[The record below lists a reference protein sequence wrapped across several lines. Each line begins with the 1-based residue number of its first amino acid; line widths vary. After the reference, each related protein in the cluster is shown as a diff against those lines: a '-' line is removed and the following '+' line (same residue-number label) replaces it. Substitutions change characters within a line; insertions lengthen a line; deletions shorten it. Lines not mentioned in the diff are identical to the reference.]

1 MFRRVP
7 ALPALLA
14 LAGAVVVGCGPTFT
28 GPRLDP
34 SAVAAERDRQHE
46 LYRLLHI
53 DAYRRVNRVAWP
65 MLVAGAELC
74 AARGE
79 ARIRPPAVLGAA
91 SRVDRAEDRAAARL
105 EVGNE
110 VMVLAALE
118 PNAPGGVRDDD
129 IVVAVDRGLVP
140 PGATAVVAARRM
152 IEEASGKAYAP
163 VTLRVRRG
171 GKEYDAVIQ
180 PRRACL
186 YPVDIWDSRQ
196 INAFANGKKVMVL
209 TELLRFLTT
218 DPDLATVLGHEIAHN
233 LGGHA
238 DIMRRNIGIGRALD
252 ALSGPNVTEAQRAA
266 GAWRRQDFEREADYI
281 GLYLMA
287 RARYPID
294 DAPNVWRKFALSNP
308 RSIEA
313 NALSTHPSYPER
325 FVLLDRT
332 VQEIKAKQASAQPL
346 LPQR

>member
-1 MFRRVP
+1 LSA
-7 ALPALLA
+7 AL
-14 LAGAVVVGCGPTFT
+14 VVGCGPTFT
-28 GPRLDP
+28 GPKLDP

-53 DAYRRVNRVAWP
+53 DDYRRVNRVAWP

-79 ARIRPPAVLGAA
+79 TRTRPPAVLGAA
-91 SRVDRAEDRAAARL
+91 SRVERAEDRAAARL

-110 VMVLAALE
+110 LMVLAALE
-118 PNAPGGVRDDD
+118 PNAHGGLRDGD
-129 IVVAVDRGLVP
+129 VVLAVDRTAMP
-140 PGATAVVAARRM
+140 SGATAITYAQRM
-152 IEEASGKAYAP
+152 IEEASGPAYAP

-171 GKEYDAVIQ
+171 GQELDAVIQ

-196 INAFANGKKVMVL
+196 RNAFANGKAVMVL
-209 TELLRFLTT
+209 TELLRFLPT

-238 DIMRRNIGIGRALD
+238 DILRRNIGIGRALD
-252 ALSGPNVTEAQRAA
+252 ALSGPNATEAQRAA
-266 GAWRRQDFEREADYI
+266 AAWRRQDFEREADYV

-287 RARYPID
+287 RAGYPID
-294 DAPNVWRKFALSNP
+294 DAPNLWRKFALSNP

-313 NALSTHPSYPER
+313 NALSSHPSYPER

-332 VQEIKAKQASAQPL
+332 VHEIKAKQASAQPL